1 MLSLFDMI
9 DLMKEEIYIDVR
21 VFLSYI
27 LISFYPIL
35 FYSLLLW
42 TEANEAISYQ

>member
-9 DLMKEEIYIDVR
+9 DLMKEEIYIDVS

-35 FYSLLLW
+35 HKGV
-42 TEANEAISYQ
+42 

>member
-9 DLMKEEIYIDVR
+9 DLMKEEIYIDVC

-35 FYSLLLW
+35 FYALLLW
-42 TEANEAISYQ
+42 TEANEAIS